1 MFTLRYVLPRLSRKI
16 HGPYLK
22 ATLADAR
29 ITQSVETAISAGRT
43 GTAITLLRP
52 SGIAVIDDR
61 RYDVVTRGEFLEKG
75 TPIRVVSAKGAR
87 IVVARA
93 GKEE

>member
-1 MFTLRYVLPRLSRKI
+1 MADP
-16 HGPYLK
+16 HAP
-22 ATLADAR
+22 TLAQAR
-29 ITQSVETAISAGRT
+29 IDRLEQTALSAGQT
-43 GTAITLLRP
+43 GTAITPLRP
-52 SGIAVIDDR
+52 SGKAMIDDR

-75 TPIRVVSAKGAR
+75 TPIRVVTAKGAR

>member
-1 MFTLRYVLPRLSRKI
+1 VFTLRYLLPRFSRRI

-22 ATLADAR
+22 ATLAEAR
-29 ITQSVETAISAGRT
+29 IDRSEETAISAGRK
-43 GTAITLLRP
+43 GMAMTLLRP
-52 SGIAVIDDR
+52 SGIAMIDDR

-75 TPIRVVSAKGAR
+75 TPIRVVTAKGAR